1 MASPPGSEGA
11 AGALATQGGVACPVC
26 RAVARPRIDLGD
38 YRLFHCAGCG
48 CWSSDA
54 RARGARTSFVPD
66 AYFAHAAADRARW
79 EALLRRVRFDPARP
93 ARVLDVGCG
102 EGDFLRHVGQRAPA
116 TQRSGIELDAERAAA
131 ARRADPDARIATG
144 PAGDALAQL
153 DGDFDLITLWDVF
166 EHLDD
171 PAAVLR
177 ALAARLA
184 PGGALFVQTIHE
196 DSLVPRVGRALYSAS
211 GGRVRGP
218 ARRTHEP
225 HHLVFFSR
233 AGLRHLAGQASL
245 AIREQWFDRLA
256 RDRMDGSAALTAAT
270 ALVLALENACGN
282 GLFINV
288 LLARLPP

>member
-1 MASPPGSEGA
+1 M
-11 AGALATQGGVACPVC
+11 
-26 RAVARPRIDLGD
+26 
-38 YRLFHCAGCG
+38 
-48 CWSSDA
+48 
-54 RARGARTSFVPD
+54 
-66 AYFAHAAADRARW
+66 
-79 EALLRRVRFDPARP
+79 
-93 ARVLDVGCG
+93 
-102 EGDFLRHVGQRAPA
+102 
-116 TQRSGIELDAERAAA
+116 
-131 ARRADPDARIATG
+131 
-144 PAGDALAQL
+144 
-153 DGDFDLITLWDVF
+153 
-166 EHLDD
+166 
-171 PAAVLR
+171 LR